1 METISGIYCITNKIN
16 NKKYVGLSKD
26 IYRRWGE
33 HKKIPFNPSSKEYNY
48 PLYNA
53 IRKYGLDNFDFTILE
68 QCDDQELLK
77 EKEKQ
82 WIEYYDS
89 INNGYNLTEGG
100 ECSTQK
106 GENHPNAKLTEAD
119 VIFCRQE
126 YAKGS
131 RSKDIYD
138 KYYSNRITYGGFQ
151 NMWHG
156 KTWKHVMPEVFEK
169 RQNTRQKITKED
181 ILDIRTKYYQG
192 IPIKEIN
199 ILYENKYS
207 QSTILHAINAKDFY
221 PELWPNIEDN
231 HIKLNQK
238 ITEEDVR
245 LIKKL
250 KREGYLHK
258 DIRKALNNKVSMT
271 TISDIVNNKRYSN
284 IN

>member
-1 METISGIYCITNKIN
+1 MEIISGIYCVTNKVN
-16 NKKYVGLSKD
+16 NKKYIGLSKD
-26 IYRRWGE
+26 IYRRWSE
-33 HKKIPFNPSSKEYNY
+33 HKRVPFCPTSKEYNY

-53 IRKYGLDNFDFTILE
+53 IRKYGLENFDFIILE
-68 QCDDQELLK
+68 QCDNQEFLK
-77 EKEKQ
+77 EKEKK

-100 ECSTQK
+100 ECSVQK
-106 GENHPNAKLTEAD
+106 GQNHPNAKLTEKD

-131 RSKDIYD
+131 HSKDIYN
-138 KYYSNRITYGGFQ
+138 KYYSNIITYGGFQ

-156 KTWKHVMPEVFEK
+156 RTWKHILPEVFEK
-169 RQNTRQKITKED
+169 RQNTRQKITEED
-181 ILDIRTKYYQG
+181 ILDIRIKYYQG
-192 IPIKEIN
+192 VPIKEIN

-207 QSTILHAINAKDFY
+207 QSTILHAINDKDFY

-231 HIKLNQK
+231 HVKLNRK
-238 ITEEDVR
+238 ITEEDVK

-258 DIRKALNNKVSMT
+258 DIRRALNNKVSMT

-284 IN
+284 II